1 MLTLGINIVTKIMT
15 EGFLLV
21 GALLLVVSIFVSK
34 LSFKFGV
41 PTLLLFLMVGML
53 FGSDGVGIEFNNM
66 KYAQAIGIVAMS
78 IILFSGGMD
87 TKFSDIKPVVVPG
100 LVLSTLG
107 VIITAIITGLF
118 IFLLSKS
125 AIIAITFSLP
135 VSILL
140 ASTASSTDSASV
152 FSILRGQNIGLK
164 NNLRPMLELESG
176 SNDPVAYIMT
186 ITMIGAVTS
195 GEGLS
200 WNLAVNFIIQLLVGS
215 LFGYLLGK
223 LGVFVINKINLHN
236 TSLYPI
242 LVLCLI
248 FITYSIT
255 YFLNGNGYLAV
266 YIAGMVV
273 GNHPLVK
280 KLETNTFLDGLTW
293 LFQIIMFLVLG
304 LLVNPR
310 ELLTIAPFAIL
321 VALFMIFVSRP
332 ATIFLSL
339 LPFKKIDVKSK
350 LFISWVGLRG
360 AVPILFATYPVIAE
374 VENSH
379 VIFNIV
385 FFITIVSLIIQGT
398 TIPFM
403 AKKLDL
409 DQEMEKVGNDFGIV
423 FPEEIDSKL
432 WDVEITENMLVNG
445 HRLMDMQL
453 PKGILVIMIKRDDQ
467 YIIPNGDAEIHI
479 GDKLLLVSAPEHD
492 EPHVLQP

>member
-1 MLTLGINIVTKIMT
+1 MGFIT

-21 GALLLVVSIFVSK
+21 GAILLVISIFVSK

-41 PTLLLFLMVGML
+41 PTLLLFLIVGML
-53 FGSDGVGIEFNNM
+53 FGADGVGIEFSNV
-66 KYAQAIGIVAMS
+66 KSAQAIGIVAMS

-87 TKFSDIKPVVVPG
+87 TKFEDIKPVIVSG
-100 LVLSTLG
+100 LILSTVG
-107 VIITAIITGLF
+107 VILTAVITGLF

-125 AIIAITFSLP
+125 AVIAVTLSLP

-140 ASTASSTDSASV
+140 ASTMASTDSASV
-152 FSILRGQNIGLK
+152 FSILRGQRIGLK

-195 GEGLS
+195 GQGLTWS
-200 WNLAVNFIIQLLVGS
+200 LVADFLIQLCVGA
-215 LFGYLLGK
+215 LFGYVLGK
-223 LGVFVINKINLHN
+223 LGVWVVNKINLHN

-248 FITYSIT
+248 FITYSAT
-255 YFLNGNGYLAV
+255 YFMNGNGYLAV

-280 KLETNTFLDGLTW
+280 KMETNTFLDGLTW
-293 LFQIIMFLVLG
+293 LFQIIMFLILG
-304 LLVNPR
+304 LLVNPH
-310 ELLTIAPFAIL
+310 ELLSIAPFAIL
-321 VALFMIFVSRP
+321 VAIFMIVIARP
-332 ATIFLSL
+332 LTIFITLA
-339 LPFKKIDVKSK
+339 PFKKINTKAK

-360 AVPILFATYPVIAE
+360 AVPILFATYPILANVP
-374 VENSH
+374 NSD
-379 VIFNIV
+379 ILFNVV
-385 FFITIVSLIIQGT
+385 FFITIFSLVIQGT
-398 TIPFM
+398 TIPYM
-403 AKKLDL
+403 ARRLDL
-409 DQEMEKVGNDFGIV
+409 NQDLEKVGNDFGIV

-432 WDVEITENMLVNG
+432 WDVEITESMLVNG

-453 PKGILVIMIKRDDQ
+453 PKGILVIMIKREEQ
-467 YIIPNGDAEIHI
+467 YIIPNGDAEIKV
-479 GDKLLLVSAPEHD
+479 GDKLLLVSPPEQD

>member
-1 MLTLGINIVTKIMT
+1 MT
-15 EGFLLV
+15 EGFLLI
-21 GALLLVVSIFVSK
+21 GSLLLVVSIFVSK

-41 PTLLLFLMVGML
+41 PTLLLFLIVGMV
-53 FGSDGVGIEFNNM
+53 FGSDGVGIEFSNV

-87 TKFSDIKPVVVPG
+87 TKFSDIKPVILPG
-100 LVLSTLG
+100 MVLSTLG
-107 VIITAIITGLF
+107 VVLTAIITGLF
-118 IFLLSKS
+118 IFVLSKS
-125 AIIAITFSLP
+125 AIISITFSLP
-135 VSILL
+135 VSILI
-140 ASTASSTDSASV
+140 ASTAASTDSASV

-195 GEGLS
+195 GDGLS
-200 WNLAVNFIIQLLVGS
+200 WSLVANFIIQLLVGA
-215 LFGYLLGK
+215 LFGYLFGK

-248 FITYSIT
+248 FITYPAT

-280 KLETNTFLDGLTW
+280 KLETTTFLDGLTW

-310 ELLTIAPFAIL
+310 ELITIAPFAIL
-321 VALFMIFVSRP
+321 VAIFMIVFSRP
-332 ATIFLSL
+332 LTVLLSL
-339 LPFKKIDVKSK
+339 LPFKNVDFKSK
-350 LFISWVGLRG
+350 MFISWVGLRG
-360 AVPILFATYPVIAE
+360 AVPILFATYPVISD
-374 VENSH
+374 VPNSH

-385 FFITIVSLIIQGT
+385 FFITIVSLIVQGT

-432 WDVEITENMLVNG
+432 WDVEITENMLLNG

-453 PKGILVIMIKRDDQ
+453 PKGILVIMIKREER
-467 YIIPNGDAEIHI
+467 YIIPNGDAEILV

>member
-1 MLTLGINIVTKIMT
+1 MSFLT

-21 GALLLVVSIFVSK
+21 GAILLVVSIFVSK

-53 FGSDGVGIEFNNM
+53 FGSDGVGIEFSNM

-107 VIITAIITGLF
+107 VVLTAIITGLF

-125 AIIAITFSLP
+125 AIISITFTLP
-135 VSILL
+135 ISILL

-200 WNLAVNFIIQLLVGS
+200 WNLAVNFIIQLLVGT

-248 FITYSIT
+248 FITYSTT

-293 LFQIIMFLVLG
+293 LFQIIMFLILG

-321 VALFMIFVSRP
+321 VGIFMIVVARP
-332 ATIFLSL
+332 LTVFLTL
-339 LPFKKIDVKSK
+339 IPFKKIDVKSK

-432 WDVEITENMLVNG
+432 WDVEITENMLING

-453 PKGILVIMIKRDDQ
+453 PKGILVIMIKRNDQ

>member
-1 MLTLGINIVTKIMT
+1 MLTLRINIVSKIMT

-310 ELLTIAPFAIL
+310 ELLTIAPFAVL

>member
-1 MLTLGINIVTKIMT
+1 MLTLRINIVTKIMT

-41 PTLLLFLMVGML
+41 PTLLLFLLVGML

-100 LVLSTLG
+100 LILSTLG

-321 VALFMIFVSRP
+321 VGIFMIVVARP
-332 ATIFLSL
+332 LTVFLTL
-339 LPFKKIDVKSK
+339 IPFKKIDVKSK

-409 DQEMEKVGNDFGIV
+409 DQEIEKVGNDFGIV

-432 WDVEITENMLVNG
+432 WDVEITENMLING

-453 PKGILVIMIKRDDQ
+453 PKGILVIMIKRGDQ
-467 YIIPNGDAEIHI
+467 YIIPNGDTEIHI

>member
-1 MLTLGINIVTKIMT
+1 MT
-15 EGFLLV
+15 EGFLLI
-21 GALLLVVSIFVSK
+21 GSILLVVSIFVSK

-41 PTLLLFLMVGML
+41 PTLLLFLIVGMV
-53 FGSDGVGIEFNNM
+53 FGSDGVGIEFSNV

-87 TKFSDIKPVVVPG
+87 TKFSDIKPVILPG
-100 LVLSTLG
+100 MVLSTLG
-107 VIITAIITGLF
+107 VVLTAVITGLF

-125 AIIAITFSLP
+125 AIISITFSLP
-135 VSILL
+135 ISILI
-140 ASTASSTDSASV
+140 ASTAASTDSASV

-195 GEGLS
+195 GDGLS
-200 WNLAVNFIIQLLVGS
+200 WSLVVNFIIQLLVGA
-215 LFGYLLGK
+215 LFGYLFGK
-223 LGVFVINKINLHN
+223 LGVFIINKINLHN

-248 FITYSIT
+248 FFTYPAT

-280 KLETNTFLDGLTW
+280 KMETTTFLDGLTW

-304 LLVNPR
+304 LLVNPH
-310 ELLTIAPFAIL
+310 ELITIAPFAIL
-321 VALFMIFVSRP
+321 VAIFMIVFSRP
-332 ATIFLSL
+332 LTVLLAL
-339 LPFKKIDVKSK
+339 LPFKNIDFKSK
-350 LFISWVGLRG
+350 MFISWVGLRG
-360 AVPILFATYPVIAE
+360 AVPILFATYPVISD
-374 VENSH
+374 VPNSH

-385 FFITIVSLIIQGT
+385 FFITIVSLIVQGT

-453 PKGILVIMIKRDDQ
+453 PKGILVIMIKREDQ
-467 YIIPNGDAEIHI
+467 YIIPNGDAKILV

>member
-1 MLTLGINIVTKIMT
+1 MT
-15 EGFLLV
+15 EGFLLI
-21 GALLLVVSIFVSK
+21 GSILLVVSIFVSK

-41 PTLLLFLMVGML
+41 PTLLLFLIVGMV
-53 FGSDGVGIEFNNM
+53 FGSDGVGIEFSNV

-87 TKFSDIKPVVVPG
+87 TKFSDIKPVILPG
-100 LVLSTLG
+100 MVLSTLG
-107 VIITAIITGLF
+107 VVLTAVITGLF

-125 AIIAITFSLP
+125 AIISITFSLP
-135 VSILL
+135 ISILI
-140 ASTASSTDSASV
+140 ASTAASTDSASV

-195 GEGLS
+195 GDGLS
-200 WNLAVNFIIQLLVGS
+200 WSLVVNFIIQLLVGA
-215 LFGYLLGK
+215 LFGYLFGK
-223 LGVFVINKINLHN
+223 LGVFIINKINLHN

-242 LVLCLI
+242 LMLCLI
-248 FITYSIT
+248 FITYPAT

-280 KLETNTFLDGLTW
+280 KMETTTFLDGLTW

-304 LLVNPR
+304 LLVNPH
-310 ELLTIAPFAIL
+310 ELITIAPFAIL
-321 VALFMIFVSRP
+321 VAIFMIVYSRP
-332 ATIFLSL
+332 LTVLLAL
-339 LPFKKIDVKSK
+339 LPFKNIDFKSK
-350 LFISWVGLRG
+350 MFISWVGLRG
-360 AVPILFATYPVIAE
+360 AVPILFATYPVISD
-374 VENSH
+374 VPNSH

-385 FFITIVSLIIQGT
+385 FFITIVSLIVQGT

-453 PKGILVIMIKRDDQ
+453 PKGILVIMIKREDQ
-467 YIIPNGDAEIHI
+467 YIIPNGDAEILV

>member
-1 MLTLGINIVTKIMT
+1 MSFLT

-21 GALLLVVSIFVSK
+21 GAILLVVSIFVSK

-53 FGSDGVGIEFNNM
+53 FGSDGVGIEFSNM

-87 TKFSDIKPVVVPG
+87 TKFSDIRPVVVPG

-107 VIITAIITGLF
+107 VVLTAIITGLF

-125 AIIAITFSLP
+125 AIISITFSLP
-135 VSILL
+135 ISILL

-200 WNLAVNFIIQLLVGS
+200 WNLAVNFIIQLLVGT

-248 FITYSIT
+248 FITYSTT

-293 LFQIIMFLVLG
+293 LFQIIMFLILG

-321 VALFMIFVSRP
+321 VGIFMILVARP
-332 ATIFLSL
+332 LTVFLTL
-339 LPFKKIDVKSK
+339 IPFKKIDVKSK

-432 WDVEITENMLVNG
+432 WDVEITENMLING

-453 PKGILVIMIKRDDQ
+453 PKGILVIMIKRNDQ

>member
-1 MLTLGINIVTKIMT
+1 MT
-15 EGFLLV
+15 EGFLLI
-21 GALLLVVSIFVSK
+21 GSLLLVVSIFVSK

-41 PTLLLFLMVGML
+41 PTLLLFLIVGMV
-53 FGSDGVGIEFNNM
+53 FGSDGVGIEFSNV

-87 TKFSDIKPVVVPG
+87 TKFSDIKPVILPG
-100 LVLSTLG
+100 MVLSTLG
-107 VIITAIITGLF
+107 VVLTAIITGLF
-118 IFLLSKS
+118 IFVLSKS
-125 AIIAITFSLP
+125 AIISITFSLP
-135 VSILL
+135 VSILI
-140 ASTASSTDSASV
+140 ASTAASTDSASV

-195 GEGLS
+195 GDGLS
-200 WNLAVNFIIQLLVGS
+200 WSLAANFIIQLIVGG
-215 LFGYLLGK
+215 LFGYLFGK

-248 FITYSIT
+248 FITYPAT

-280 KLETNTFLDGLTW
+280 KLETTTFLDGLTW

-310 ELLTIAPFAIL
+310 ELITIAPFAIL
-321 VALFMIFVSRP
+321 VAIFMIVFSRP
-332 ATIFLSL
+332 LTVLLSL
-339 LPFKKIDVKSK
+339 LPFKNVDFKSK
-350 LFISWVGLRG
+350 MFISWVGLRG
-360 AVPILFATYPVIAE
+360 AVPILFATYPVISD
-374 VENSH
+374 VPNSH

-385 FFITIVSLIIQGT
+385 FFITIVSLIVQGT

-432 WDVEITENMLVNG
+432 WDVEITENMLLNG

-453 PKGILVIMIKRDDQ
+453 PKGILVIMIKREER
-467 YIIPNGDAEIHI
+467 YIIPNGDAEILV

>member
-1 MLTLGINIVTKIMT
+1 MT
-15 EGFLLV
+15 EGFLLI
-21 GALLLVVSIFVSK
+21 GSILLVVSIFVSK

-41 PTLLLFLMVGML
+41 PTLLLFLIVGMV
-53 FGSDGVGIEFNNM
+53 FGSDGVGIEFSNV

-87 TKFSDIKPVVVPG
+87 TKFSDIKPVVLPG
-100 LVLSTLG
+100 MVLSTLG
-107 VIITAIITGLF
+107 VVLTAIITGLF
-118 IFLLSKS
+118 IFILSRS
-125 AIIAITFSLP
+125 AIISITFSLP
-135 VSILL
+135 VSILI
-140 ASTASSTDSASV
+140 ASTAASTDSASV

-195 GEGLS
+195 GDGLS
-200 WNLAVNFIIQLLVGS
+200 WSLAANFIIQLIVGG
-215 LFGYLLGK
+215 LFGYLFGK

-248 FITYSIT
+248 FITYPAT

-280 KLETNTFLDGLTW
+280 KLETTTFLDGLTW

-310 ELLTIAPFAIL
+310 ELITIAPFAIL
-321 VALFMIFVSRP
+321 VAIFMIVFSRP
-332 ATIFLSL
+332 LTVLLSL
-339 LPFKKIDVKSK
+339 LPFKNVDFKSK
-350 LFISWVGLRG
+350 MFISWVGLRG
-360 AVPILFATYPVIAE
+360 AVPILFATYPVISD
-374 VENSH
+374 VPNSH

-385 FFITIVSLIIQGT
+385 FFITIVSLIVQGT

-432 WDVEITENMLVNG
+432 WDVEITENMLLNG

-453 PKGILVIMIKRDDQ
+453 PKGILVIMIKREER
-467 YIIPNGDAEIHI
+467 YIIPNGDAEILV

>member
-1 MLTLGINIVTKIMT
+1 MSFLT

-21 GALLLVVSIFVSK
+21 GAILLVVSIFVSK

-41 PTLLLFLMVGML
+41 PTLLLFLIVGML
-53 FGSDGVGIEFNNM
+53 FGSDGVGIEFSNM

-87 TKFSDIKPVVVPG
+87 TKFSDIRPVVVPG
-100 LVLSTLG
+100 LILSTLG
-107 VIITAIITGLF
+107 VVLTAIITGLF

-125 AIIAITFSLP
+125 AIISITFSLP
-135 VSILL
+135 ISILL

-200 WNLAVNFIIQLLVGS
+200 WNLAVNFIIQLLVGT

-248 FITYSIT
+248 FITYSTT

-293 LFQIIMFLVLG
+293 LFQIIMFLILG

-321 VALFMIFVSRP
+321 VGIFMIVVARP
-332 ATIFLSL
+332 LTVFLTL
-339 LPFKKIDVKSK
+339 IPFKKIDVKSK

-432 WDVEITENMLVNG
+432 WDVEITENMLING

-453 PKGILVIMIKRDDQ
+453 PKGILVIMIKRNDQ

>member
-1 MLTLGINIVTKIMT
+1 MT
-15 EGFLLV
+15 EGFLLI
-21 GALLLVVSIFVSK
+21 GSILLVVSIFVSK

-41 PTLLLFLMVGML
+41 PTLLLFLIVGMV
-53 FGSDGVGIEFNNM
+53 FGSDGVGIEFSNV

-87 TKFSDIKPVVVPG
+87 TKFSDIKPVILPG
-100 LVLSTLG
+100 MVLSTLG
-107 VIITAIITGLF
+107 VVLTAVITGLF

-125 AIIAITFSLP
+125 AIISITFSLP
-135 VSILL
+135 ISILI
-140 ASTASSTDSASV
+140 ASTAASTDSASV

-195 GEGLS
+195 GDGLS
-200 WNLAVNFIIQLLVGS
+200 WSLVVNFIIQLLVGA
-215 LFGYLLGK
+215 LFGYLFGK
-223 LGVFVINKINLHN
+223 LGVFIINKINLHN

-242 LVLCLI
+242 LMLCLI
-248 FITYSIT
+248 FITYPAT

-280 KLETNTFLDGLTW
+280 KMETTTFLDGLTW

-304 LLVNPR
+304 LLVNPH
-310 ELLTIAPFAIL
+310 ELITIAPFAIL
-321 VALFMIFVSRP
+321 VAIFMIVFSRP
-332 ATIFLSL
+332 LTVLLAL
-339 LPFKKIDVKSK
+339 LPFKNIDFKSK
-350 LFISWVGLRG
+350 MFISWVGLRG
-360 AVPILFATYPVIAE
+360 AVPILFATYPVISD
-374 VENSH
+374 VPNSH

-385 FFITIVSLIIQGT
+385 FFITIVSLIVQGT

-453 PKGILVIMIKRDDQ
+453 PKGILVIMIKRENQ
-467 YIIPNGDAEIHI
+467 YIIPNGDAKILV

>member
-1 MLTLGINIVTKIMT
+1 MSFLT

-21 GALLLVVSIFVSK
+21 GAILLVVSIFVSK

-41 PTLLLFLMVGML
+41 PTLLLFLIVGML
-53 FGSDGVGIEFNNM
+53 FGSDGVGIEFSNM

-87 TKFSDIKPVVVPG
+87 TKFSDIRPVVVPG

-107 VIITAIITGLF
+107 VVLTAIITGLF

-125 AIIAITFSLP
+125 AIISITFTLP
-135 VSILL
+135 ISILL

-200 WNLAVNFIIQLLVGS
+200 WNLAVNFIIQLLVGT

-248 FITYSIT
+248 FITYSTT

-293 LFQIIMFLVLG
+293 LFQIIMFLILG

-321 VALFMIFVSRP
+321 VGIFMIVVARP
-332 ATIFLSL
+332 LTVFLTL
-339 LPFKKIDVKSK
+339 IPFKKIDVKSK

-432 WDVEITENMLVNG
+432 WDVEITENMLING

-453 PKGILVIMIKRDDQ
+453 PKGILVIMIKRNDQ

>member
-1 MLTLGINIVTKIMT
+1 MT
-15 EGFLLV
+15 EGFLLI
-21 GALLLVVSIFVSK
+21 GSLLLVVSIFVSK

-41 PTLLLFLMVGML
+41 PTLLLFLIVGMV
-53 FGSDGVGIEFNNM
+53 FGSDGVGIEFSNV

-87 TKFSDIKPVVVPG
+87 TKFSDIRPVILPG
-100 LVLSTLG
+100 MVLSTLG
-107 VIITAIITGLF
+107 VVLTAIITGLF
-118 IFLLSKS
+118 IFVLSKS
-125 AIIAITFSLP
+125 AIISITFSLP
-135 VSILL
+135 VSILI
-140 ASTASSTDSASV
+140 ASTAASTDSASV

-195 GEGLS
+195 GDGLS
-200 WNLAVNFIIQLLVGS
+200 WSLAANFIIQLIVGG
-215 LFGYLLGK
+215 LFGYLFGK

-248 FITYSIT
+248 FITYPAT

-280 KLETNTFLDGLTW
+280 KLETTTFLDGLTW

-310 ELLTIAPFAIL
+310 ELITIAPFAIL
-321 VALFMIFVSRP
+321 VAIFMIVFSRP
-332 ATIFLSL
+332 LTVLLSL
-339 LPFKKIDVKSK
+339 LPFKNVDFKSK
-350 LFISWVGLRG
+350 MFISWVGLRG
-360 AVPILFATYPVIAE
+360 AVPILFATYPVISD
-374 VENSH
+374 VPNSH

-385 FFITIVSLIIQGT
+385 FFITIVSLIVQGT

-432 WDVEITENMLVNG
+432 WDVEITENMLLNG

-453 PKGILVIMIKRDDQ
+453 PKGILVIMIKREER
-467 YIIPNGDAEIHI
+467 YIIPNGDAEILV

>member
-1 MLTLGINIVTKIMT
+1 
-15 EGFLLV
+15 
-21 GALLLVVSIFVSK
+21 
-34 LSFKFGV
+34 
-41 PTLLLFLMVGML
+41 
-53 FGSDGVGIEFNNM
+53 
-66 KYAQAIGIVAMS
+66 
-78 IILFSGGMD
+78 
-87 TKFSDIKPVVVPG
+87 
-100 LVLSTLG
+100 
-107 VIITAIITGLF
+107 
-118 IFLLSKS
+118 
-125 AIIAITFSLP
+125 
-135 VSILL
+135 
-140 ASTASSTDSASV
+140 
-152 FSILRGQNIGLK
+152 
-164 NNLRPMLELESG
+164 MLELESG

-200 WNLAVNFIIQLLVGS
+200 WNLAVNFIIQLLVGT

-248 FITYSIT
+248 FITYSTT

-293 LFQIIMFLVLG
+293 LFQIIMFLILG
-304 LLVNPR
+304 LLVNPH

-321 VALFMIFVSRP
+321 VGIFMIVVARP
-332 ATIFLSL
+332 LTVFLTL
-339 LPFKKIDVKSK
+339 IPFKKIDVKSK

-432 WDVEITENMLVNG
+432 WDVEITENMLING

-453 PKGILVIMIKRDDQ
+453 PKGILVIMIKRGDQ

>member
-1 MLTLGINIVTKIMT
+1 MSFLT

-21 GALLLVVSIFVSK
+21 GAILLVVSIFVSK

-53 FGSDGVGIEFNNM
+53 FGSDGIGIEFSNM

-87 TKFSDIKPVVVPG
+87 TKFSDIRPVVVPG

-107 VIITAIITGLF
+107 VVLTAIITGLF

-125 AIIAITFSLP
+125 AIISITFTLP
-135 VSILL
+135 ISILL

-200 WNLAVNFIIQLLVGS
+200 WNLAVNFIIQLLVGT

-248 FITYSIT
+248 FITYSTT

-293 LFQIIMFLVLG
+293 LFQIIMFLILG

-321 VALFMIFVSRP
+321 VGIFMILVARP
-332 ATIFLSL
+332 LTVFLTL
-339 LPFKKIDVKSK
+339 IPFKKIDVKSK

-432 WDVEITENMLVNG
+432 WDVEITENMLING

-453 PKGILVIMIKRDDQ
+453 PKGILVIMIKRNDQ

>member
-1 MLTLGINIVTKIMT
+1 MT
-15 EGFLLV
+15 EGFLLI
-21 GALLLVVSIFVSK
+21 GSLLLVVSIFVSK

-41 PTLLLFLMVGML
+41 PTLLLFLIVGMV
-53 FGSDGVGIEFNNM
+53 FGSDGVGIEFSNV

-87 TKFSDIKPVVVPG
+87 TKFSDIKPVILPG
-100 LVLSTLG
+100 MVLSTLG
-107 VIITAIITGLF
+107 VVLTAIITGLF
-118 IFLLSKS
+118 IFVLSKS
-125 AIIAITFSLP
+125 AIISITFSLP
-135 VSILL
+135 VSILI
-140 ASTASSTDSASV
+140 ASTAASTDSASV

-195 GEGLS
+195 GDGLS
-200 WNLAVNFIIQLLVGS
+200 WSLVANFIIQLLVGA
-215 LFGYLLGK
+215 LFGYLFGK

-248 FITYSIT
+248 FITYPAT

-280 KLETNTFLDGLTW
+280 KLETTTFLDGLTW

-310 ELLTIAPFAIL
+310 ELITIAPFAIL
-321 VALFMIFVSRP
+321 VAIFMIVFSRP
-332 ATIFLSL
+332 LTVLLSL
-339 LPFKKIDVKSK
+339 LPFKNVDFKSK
-350 LFISWVGLRG
+350 MFISWVGLRG
-360 AVPILFATYPVIAE
+360 AVPILFATYPVISD
-374 VENSH
+374 VPNSH

-385 FFITIVSLIIQGT
+385 FFITIVSLIVQGT

-453 PKGILVIMIKRDDQ
+453 PKGILVIMIKREDR
-467 YIIPNGDAEIHI
+467 YIIPNGDAEILV

>member
-1 MLTLGINIVTKIMT
+1 MSFLT

-21 GALLLVVSIFVSK
+21 GAILLVVSIFVSK

-53 FGSDGVGIEFNNM
+53 FGSDGVGIEFSNM

-87 TKFSDIKPVVVPG
+87 TKFSDIRPVVVPG

-107 VIITAIITGLF
+107 VVLTAIITGLF

-125 AIIAITFSLP
+125 AIISITFSLP
-135 VSILL
+135 ISILL

-200 WNLAVNFIIQLLVGS
+200 WSLAVNFIIQLLVGT

-248 FITYSIT
+248 FITYSTT

-293 LFQIIMFLVLG
+293 LFQIIMFLILG

-321 VALFMIFVSRP
+321 VGIFMILVARP
-332 ATIFLSL
+332 LTVFLTL
-339 LPFKKIDVKSK
+339 IPFKKIDVKSK

-432 WDVEITENMLVNG
+432 WDVEITENMLING

-453 PKGILVIMIKRDDQ
+453 PKGILVIMIKRNDQ

>member
-1 MLTLGINIVTKIMT
+1 MSFLT

-21 GALLLVVSIFVSK
+21 GAILLVVSIFVSK

-41 PTLLLFLMVGML
+41 PTLLLFLIVGML
-53 FGSDGVGIEFNNM
+53 FGSDGVGIEFSNM

-87 TKFSDIKPVVVPG
+87 TKFSDIRPVVVPG
-100 LVLSTLG
+100 LILSTLG
-107 VIITAIITGLF
+107 VIVTAIITGLF

-125 AIIAITFSLP
+125 AIISITFSLP
-135 VSILL
+135 ISILL

-200 WNLAVNFIIQLLVGS
+200 WSLAVNFIIQLLVGT

-248 FITYSIT
+248 FITYSTT

-293 LFQIIMFLVLG
+293 LFQIIMFLILG

-321 VALFMIFVSRP
+321 VGIFMIVVARP
-332 ATIFLSL
+332 LTVFLTL
-339 LPFKKIDVKSK
+339 IPFKKIDVKSK

-432 WDVEITENMLVNG
+432 WDVEITENMLING

-453 PKGILVIMIKRDDQ
+453 PKGILVIMIKRNDQ

>member
-1 MLTLGINIVTKIMT
+1 MNFLT

-21 GALLLVVSIFVSK
+21 GAILLVVSIFVSK

-41 PTLLLFLMVGML
+41 PTLLLFLIVGML
-53 FGSDGVGIEFNNM
+53 FGSDGVGIEFSNM

-87 TKFSDIKPVVVPG
+87 TKFSDIRPVVVPG

-107 VIITAIITGLF
+107 VVLTAIITGLF

-125 AIIAITFSLP
+125 AIISITFTLP
-135 VSILL
+135 ISILL

-152 FSILRGQNIGLK
+152 FIILRGQNLCLK

-200 WNLAVNFIIQLLVGS
+200 WNLAVNFIIQLLVGT

-248 FITYSIT
+248 FITYSTT

-293 LFQIIMFLVLG
+293 LFQIIMFLILG

-321 VALFMIFVSRP
+321 VGIFMIVVARP
-332 ATIFLSL
+332 LTVFLTL
-339 LPFKKIDVKSK
+339 IPFKKIDVKSK

-432 WDVEITENMLVNG
+432 WDVEITENMLING

-453 PKGILVIMIKRDDQ
+453 PKGILVIMIKRNDQ

>member
-1 MLTLGINIVTKIMT
+1 
-15 EGFLLV
+15 
-21 GALLLVVSIFVSK
+21 
-34 LSFKFGV
+34 
-41 PTLLLFLMVGML
+41 
-53 FGSDGVGIEFNNM
+53 
-66 KYAQAIGIVAMS
+66 MS

-107 VIITAIITGLF
+107 VVLTAIITGLF

-125 AIIAITFSLP
+125 AIISITFTLP
-135 VSILL
+135 ISILL

-200 WNLAVNFIIQLLVGS
+200 WNLAVNFIIQLLVGT

-248 FITYSIT
+248 FITYSTT

-293 LFQIIMFLVLG
+293 LFQIIMFLILG
-304 LLVNPR
+304 LLVNPH

-321 VALFMIFVSRP
+321 VGIFMIVVARP
-332 ATIFLSL
+332 LTVFLTL
-339 LPFKKIDVKSK
+339 IPFKKIDVKSK

-453 PKGILVIMIKRDDQ
+453 PKGILVIMIKRGDQ

>member
-1 MLTLGINIVTKIMT
+1 MT

-53 FGSDGVGIEFNNM
+53 FGSDGVGIEFSNM

-87 TKFSDIKPVVVPG
+87 TKFSDIKPVVIPG
-100 LVLSTLG
+100 LILSTLG
-107 VIITAIITGLF
+107 VVLTAIITGLF
-118 IFLLSKS
+118 IYLLSKS

-140 ASTASSTDSASV
+140 ASTAASTDSASV
-152 FSILRGQNIGLK
+152 FSILRGQKIGLK

-200 WNLAVNFIIQLLVGS
+200 WTLALNFVVQLLVGA
-215 LFGYLLGK
+215 LFGYMFGK
-223 LGVFVINKINLHN
+223 LGVLVVNKINLHN

-242 LVLCLI
+242 LVLCFI
-248 FITYSIT
+248 FITYSST

-266 YIAGMVV
+266 YIAGMVI

-293 LFQIIMFLVLG
+293 LFQIIMFLILG

-310 ELLTIAPFAIL
+310 ELLSVAPFAIL
-321 VALFMIFVSRP
+321 VGVFMILVARP
-332 ATIFLSL
+332 LTVFISL
-339 LPFKKIDVKSK
+339 LPFKNIDNQIQV
-350 LFISWVGLRG
+350 FIL
-360 AVPILFATYPVIAE
+360 
-374 VENSH
+374 
-379 VIFNIV
+379 
-385 FFITIVSLIIQGT
+385 
-398 TIPFM
+398 
-403 AKKLDL
+403 
-409 DQEMEKVGNDFGIV
+409 
-423 FPEEIDSKL
+423 
-432 WDVEITENMLVNG
+432 
-445 HRLMDMQL
+445 
-453 PKGILVIMIKRDDQ
+453 
-467 YIIPNGDAEIHI
+467 
-479 GDKLLLVSAPEHD
+479 
-492 EPHVLQP
+492 

>member
-1 MLTLGINIVTKIMT
+1 MNFLT

-21 GALLLVVSIFVSK
+21 GAILLVVSIFVSK

-41 PTLLLFLMVGML
+41 PTLLLFLIVGML
-53 FGSDGVGIEFNNM
+53 FGSDGVGIEFSNM

-87 TKFSDIKPVVVPG
+87 TKFSDIRPVVVPG

-107 VIITAIITGLF
+107 VVLTAIITGLF

-125 AIIAITFSLP
+125 AIISITFTLP
-135 VSILL
+135 ISILL

-200 WNLAVNFIIQLLVGS
+200 WNLAVNFIIQLLVGT

-248 FITYSIT
+248 FITYSTT

-293 LFQIIMFLVLG
+293 LFQIIMFLILG

-321 VALFMIFVSRP
+321 VGIFMIVVARP
-332 ATIFLSL
+332 LTVFLTL
-339 LPFKKIDVKSK
+339 IPFKKIDVKSK

-432 WDVEITENMLVNG
+432 WDVEITENMLING

-453 PKGILVIMIKRDDQ
+453 PKGILVIMIKRNDQ

>member
-1 MLTLGINIVTKIMT
+1 
-15 EGFLLV
+15 
-21 GALLLVVSIFVSK
+21 
-34 LSFKFGV
+34 
-41 PTLLLFLMVGML
+41 
-53 FGSDGVGIEFNNM
+53 
-66 KYAQAIGIVAMS
+66 
-78 IILFSGGMD
+78 
-87 TKFSDIKPVVVPG
+87 
-100 LVLSTLG
+100 
-107 VIITAIITGLF
+107 
-118 IFLLSKS
+118 
-125 AIIAITFSLP
+125 
-135 VSILL
+135 
-140 ASTASSTDSASV
+140 
-152 FSILRGQNIGLK
+152 
-164 NNLRPMLELESG
+164 MLELESG

-200 WNLAVNFIIQLLVGS
+200 WNLAVNFIIQLLVGT

-248 FITYSIT
+248 FITYSTT

-293 LFQIIMFLVLG
+293 LFQIIMFLILG

-321 VALFMIFVSRP
+321 VGIFMIVVARP
-332 ATIFLSL
+332 LTVFLTL
-339 LPFKKIDVKSK
+339 IPFKKIDVKSK

-432 WDVEITENMLVNG
+432 WDVEITENMLING

-453 PKGILVIMIKRDDQ
+453 PKGILVIMIKRNDQ

>member
-1 MLTLGINIVTKIMT
+1 MSFLT

-21 GALLLVVSIFVSK
+21 GAILLVVSIFVSK

-41 PTLLLFLMVGML
+41 PTLLLFLIVGML
-53 FGSDGVGIEFNNM
+53 FGSDGVGIEFSNM

-87 TKFSDIKPVVVPG
+87 TKFSDIKPVVIPG

-107 VIITAIITGLF
+107 VVLTAIITGLF

-125 AIIAITFSLP
+125 AIISITFTLP
-135 VSILL
+135 ISILL

-200 WNLAVNFIIQLLVGS
+200 WNLAVNFIIQLLVGT

-248 FITYSIT
+248 FITYSTT

-293 LFQIIMFLVLG
+293 LFQIIMFLILG
-304 LLVNPR
+304 LLVNPH

-321 VALFMIFVSRP
+321 VGIFMIVVARP
-332 ATIFLSL
+332 LTVFLTL
-339 LPFKKIDVKSK
+339 IPFKKIDVKSK

-453 PKGILVIMIKRDDQ
+453 PKGILVIMIKRGDQ

>member
-1 MLTLGINIVTKIMT
+1 MSFLT

-21 GALLLVVSIFVSK
+21 GAILLVVSIFVSK

-53 FGSDGVGIEFNNM
+53 FGSDGVGIEFSNM

-87 TKFSDIKPVVVPG
+87 TKFSDIRPVVVPG

-107 VIITAIITGLF
+107 VVLTAIITGLF

-125 AIIAITFSLP
+125 AIISITFTLP
-135 VSILL
+135 ISILL

-200 WNLAVNFIIQLLVGS
+200 WNLAVNFIIQLLVGT

-248 FITYSIT
+248 FITYSTT

-293 LFQIIMFLVLG
+293 LFQIIMFLILG

-321 VALFMIFVSRP
+321 VGIFMIVVARP
-332 ATIFLSL
+332 LTVFLTL
-339 LPFKKIDVKSK
+339 IPFKKIDVKSK

-432 WDVEITENMLVNG
+432 WDVEITENMLING

-453 PKGILVIMIKRDDQ
+453 PKGILVIMIKRNDQ

>member
-1 MLTLGINIVTKIMT
+1 MSFLT

-21 GALLLVVSIFVSK
+21 GAILLVVSIFVSK

-53 FGSDGVGIEFNNM
+53 FGSDGVGIEFSNM

-87 TKFSDIKPVVVPG
+87 TKFSDIRPVVVPG

-107 VIITAIITGLF
+107 VVLTAIITGLF

-125 AIIAITFSLP
+125 AIISITFTLP
-135 VSILL
+135 ISILL

-200 WNLAVNFIIQLLVGS
+200 WNLAVNFIIQLLVGT

-248 FITYSIT
+248 FITYSTT

-293 LFQIIMFLVLG
+293 LFQIIMFLILG

-321 VALFMIFVSRP
+321 VGIFMILVARP
-332 ATIFLSL
+332 LTVFLTL
-339 LPFKKIDVKSK
+339 IPFKKIDVKSK

-432 WDVEITENMLVNG
+432 WDVEITENMLING

-453 PKGILVIMIKRDDQ
+453 PKGILVIMIKRNDQ

>member
-1 MLTLGINIVTKIMT
+1 MSFLT

-21 GALLLVVSIFVSK
+21 GAILLVVSIFVSK

-53 FGSDGVGIEFNNM
+53 FGSDGVGIEFSNM

-87 TKFSDIKPVVVPG
+87 TKFSDIRPVVVPG

-107 VIITAIITGLF
+107 VVLTAIITGLF

-125 AIIAITFSLP
+125 AIISITFTLP
-135 VSILL
+135 ISILL

-200 WNLAVNFIIQLLVGS
+200 WNLAVNFIIQLLVGT

-248 FITYSIT
+248 FITYSTT

-293 LFQIIMFLVLG
+293 LFQIIMFLILG

-321 VALFMIFVSRP
+321 VGIFMIVVARP
-332 ATIFLSL
+332 LTVFLTL
-339 LPFKKIDVKSK
+339 MPFKKIGVKSK

-432 WDVEITENMLVNG
+432 WDVEITENMLING

-453 PKGILVIMIKRDDQ
+453 PKGILVIMIKRNDQ

>member
-1 MLTLGINIVTKIMT
+1 MT
-15 EGFLLV
+15 EGFLLI
-21 GALLLVVSIFVSK
+21 GSILLVVSIFVSK

-41 PTLLLFLMVGML
+41 PTLLLFLIVGMV
-53 FGSDGVGIEFNNM
+53 FGSDGVGIEFSNV

-87 TKFSDIKPVVVPG
+87 TKFSDIKPVILPG
-100 LVLSTLG
+100 MVLSTLG
-107 VIITAIITGLF
+107 VVLTAVITGLF

-125 AIIAITFSLP
+125 AIISITFSLP
-135 VSILL
+135 ISILI
-140 ASTASSTDSASV
+140 ASTAASTDSASV

-195 GEGLS
+195 GDGLS
-200 WNLAVNFIIQLLVGS
+200 WSLVVNFIIQLLVGA
-215 LFGYLLGK
+215 LFGYLFGK
-223 LGVFVINKINLHN
+223 LGVFIINKINLHN

-248 FITYSIT
+248 FFTYPAT

-280 KLETNTFLDGLTW
+280 KMETTTFLDGLTW

-304 LLVNPR
+304 LLVNPH
-310 ELLTIAPFAIL
+310 ELITIAPFAIL
-321 VALFMIFVSRP
+321 VAIFMIVFSRP
-332 ATIFLSL
+332 LTVLLAL
-339 LPFKKIDVKSK
+339 LPFKNIDFKSK
-350 LFISWVGLRG
+350 MFISWVGLRG
-360 AVPILFATYPVIAE
+360 AVPILFATYPVISD
-374 VENSH
+374 VPNSH

-385 FFITIVSLIIQGT
+385 FFITIVSLIVQGT

-453 PKGILVIMIKRDDQ
+453 PKGILVIMIKREDQ
-467 YIIPNGDAEIHI
+467 YIIPNGDAEILV

>member
-1 MLTLGINIVTKIMT
+1 MLTLRINIVTKIMT

-87 TKFSDIKPVVVPG
+87 TKFSDIRPVVVPG

-107 VIITAIITGLF
+107 VVLTAIITGLF

-125 AIIAITFSLP
+125 AIISITFSLP
-135 VSILL
+135 ISILL

-310 ELLTIAPFAIL
+310 ELLTIAPFAVL

>member
-1 MLTLGINIVTKIMT
+1 MT
-15 EGFLLV
+15 EGFLLI
-21 GALLLVVSIFVSK
+21 GSILLVVSIFVSK

-41 PTLLLFLMVGML
+41 PTLLLFLIVGMV
-53 FGSDGVGIEFNNM
+53 FGSDGVGIEFSNV

-87 TKFSDIKPVVVPG
+87 TKFSDIKPVILPG
-100 LVLSTLG
+100 MVLSTLG
-107 VIITAIITGLF
+107 VVLTAVITGLF

-125 AIIAITFSLP
+125 AIISITFSLP
-135 VSILL
+135 ISILI
-140 ASTASSTDSASV
+140 ASTAASTDSASV

-195 GEGLS
+195 GDGLS
-200 WNLAVNFIIQLLVGS
+200 WSLVVNFIIQLLVGA
-215 LFGYLLGK
+215 LFGYLFGK

-248 FITYSIT
+248 FITYPAT

-280 KLETNTFLDGLTW
+280 KLETTTFLDGLTW

-310 ELLTIAPFAIL
+310 ELITIAPFAIL
-321 VALFMIFVSRP
+321 VAIFMIVFSRP
-332 ATIFLSL
+332 LTVLLSL
-339 LPFKKIDVKSK
+339 LPFKNVDFKSK
-350 LFISWVGLRG
+350 MFISWVGLRG
-360 AVPILFATYPVIAE
+360 AVPILFATYPVISD
-374 VENSH
+374 VPNSH

-385 FFITIVSLIIQGT
+385 FFITIVSLIVQGT

-432 WDVEITENMLVNG
+432 WDVEITENMLLNG

-453 PKGILVIMIKRDDQ
+453 PKGILVIMIKREER
-467 YIIPNGDAEIHI
+467 YIIPNGDAEILL

>member
-1 MLTLGINIVTKIMT
+1 MT
-15 EGFLLV
+15 EGFLLI
-21 GALLLVVSIFVSK
+21 GSILLVVSIFVSK

-41 PTLLLFLMVGML
+41 PTLLLFLMVGMV
-53 FGSDGVGIEFNNM
+53 FGSDGVGIEFSNV

-87 TKFSDIKPVVVPG
+87 TKFSDIKPVILPG
-100 LVLSTLG
+100 MVLSTLG
-107 VIITAIITGLF
+107 VVLTAVITGLF

-125 AIIAITFSLP
+125 AIISITFSLP
-135 VSILL
+135 ISILI
-140 ASTASSTDSASV
+140 ASTAASTDSASV

-195 GEGLS
+195 GDGLS
-200 WNLAVNFIIQLLVGS
+200 WSLVVNFIIQLLVGA
-215 LFGYLLGK
+215 LFGYLFGK
-223 LGVFVINKINLHN
+223 LGVFIINKINLHN

-242 LVLCLI
+242 LMLCLI
-248 FITYSIT
+248 FITYPAT

-280 KLETNTFLDGLTW
+280 KMETTTFLDGLTW

-310 ELLTIAPFAIL
+310 ELITIAPFAIL
-321 VALFMIFVSRP
+321 VAIFMIVFSRP
-332 ATIFLSL
+332 LTVLLAL
-339 LPFKKIDVKSK
+339 LPFKNIDFKSK
-350 LFISWVGLRG
+350 MFISWVGLRG
-360 AVPILFATYPVIAE
+360 AVPILFATYPVISD
-374 VENSH
+374 VPNSH

-385 FFITIVSLIIQGT
+385 FFITIVSLIVQGT

-453 PKGILVIMIKRDDQ
+453 PKGILVIMIKREDQ
-467 YIIPNGDAEIHI
+467 YIIPNGDAKILV

>member
-1 MLTLGINIVTKIMT
+1 MT
-15 EGFLLV
+15 EGFLLI
-21 GALLLVVSIFVSK
+21 GSLLLVVSIFVSK

-41 PTLLLFLMVGML
+41 PTLLLFLIVGMV
-53 FGSDGVGIEFNNM
+53 FGSDGVGIEFSNV

-87 TKFSDIKPVVVPG
+87 TKFSDIKPVILPG
-100 LVLSTLG
+100 MVLSTLG
-107 VIITAIITGLF
+107 VVLTAIITGLF
-118 IFLLSKS
+118 IFVLSKS
-125 AIIAITFSLP
+125 AIISITFSLP
-135 VSILL
+135 VSILI
-140 ASTASSTDSASV
+140 ASTAASTDSASV

-195 GEGLS
+195 GDGLS
-200 WNLAVNFIIQLLVGS
+200 WSLVANFIIQLLVGA
-215 LFGYLLGK
+215 LFGYLFGK

-248 FITYSIT
+248 FITYPAT

-280 KLETNTFLDGLTW
+280 KLETTTFLDGLTW

-310 ELLTIAPFAIL
+310 ELITIAPFAIL
-321 VALFMIFVSRP
+321 VAIFMIVFSRP
-332 ATIFLSL
+332 LTVLLSL
-339 LPFKKIDVKSK
+339 LPFKNVDFKSK
-350 LFISWVGLRG
+350 MFISWVGLRG
-360 AVPILFATYPVIAE
+360 AVPILFATYPVISD
-374 VENSH
+374 VPNSH

-385 FFITIVSLIIQGT
+385 FFITIVSLIVQGT

-453 PKGILVIMIKRDDQ
+453 PKGILVIMIKREER
-467 YIIPNGDAEIHI
+467 YIIPNGDAEILV